1 MQKQYTAQED
11 ANRRLV
17 IAMYERVL
25 QPLDSSHME
34 EFFTSDYIQH
44 NPSVVSGPQG
54 LKGLLDR
61 ARVESPHAEHR
72 VKRVFAD
79 GDYVIAHVHVI
90 IHPGELG
97 RAVVDIF
104 RIEGGKIAEHWDVAQ
119 PVAEHP
125 ANDNGMF

>member
-1 MQKQYTAQED
+1 MTSQYTAQEE

-17 IAMYERVL
+17 LDMYARVL
-25 QPLDSSHME
+25 GPLDSSHME
-34 EFFTSDYIQH
+34 EFFTSTYIQH
-44 NPSVVSGPQG
+44 NPSVITGPEG

-61 ARVESPHAEHR
+61 ARVASPHAEHR

-90 IHPGELG
+90 INPGELG

-104 RIEGGKIAEHWDVAQ
+104 RIEDGRIAEHWDVAQ
-119 PVAEHP
+119 PVPEKA
-125 ANDNGMF
+125 ANSNTMF

>member
-1 MQKQYTAQED
+1 MTSQYTAQEE

-17 IAMYERVL
+17 LDMYARVL
-25 QPLDSSHME
+25 GALDSSHMD

-44 NPSVVSGPQG
+44 NPSVVTGPEG

-61 ARVESPHAEHR
+61 ARVQSPHAEHR

-90 IHPGELG
+90 INPGELG

-104 RIEGGKIAEHWDVAQ
+104 RIQDGKIAEHWDVAQ
-119 PVAEHP
+119 PVPESA
-125 ANDNGMF
+125 ANTNTMF